1 VPFAGRQVGSLHVP
15 LRLMTQENLKE
26 MRERIQHLQRFL
38 RIEDRL
44 AKIDNDRQLTLSPGF
59 WDDNARATA
68 ILKEIKIDKYWTEFY
83 DKVKASVEDFA
94 VLFEFWKEGEAKEE
108 EVQELYDKATKEI
121 DELEFKSTL
130 NAPEDEMPAMVV
142 INSGAGGTESQ
153 DWAEM
158 LMRMYRMYGE
168 KQGWKVS
175 EVDVQY
181 GDGAGIK
188 QATLE
193 FDGAFA
199 YGLLK
204 AESGVHRLVRISP
217 FDSNARRHTSFA
229 SVFVYPLIDDTIDI
243 QVSPADLEWAF
254 FRSGGSGGQN
264 VNKVET
270 AVRLRHIPSGIIV
283 ECQQAR
289 TQGENREKAM
299 TMLKS
304 RLYEEE
310 LRKRQEILNATN
322 SNKKKIE
329 WGSQIRSYVF
339 HPYKMIKDH
348 RTDHEV
354 GNVQPVMDG
363 ELDDFIKAYLMAEKE
378 EQ

>member
-1 VPFAGRQVGSLHVP
+1 MYTQV
-15 LRLMTQENLKE
+15 Q
-26 MRERIQHLQRFL
+26 
-38 RIEDRL
+38 
-44 AKIDNDRQLTLSPGF
+44 TLV
-59 WDDNARATA
+59 D
-68 ILKEIKIDKYWTEFY
+68 
-83 DKVKASVEDFA
+83 DFA
-94 VLFEFWKEGEAKEE
+94 TLFEFWKEGEAPEE
-108 EVQELYDKATKEI
+108 EVKEAYDKALKAI
-121 DELEFKSTL
+121 DEAEFKSTL
-130 NAPEDEMPAMVV
+130 NEPEDEMPAVLQ

-158 LMRMYRMYGE
+158 LLRMYRMYGE
-168 KQGWKVS
+168 KQGWSVT
-175 EVDVQY
+175 ELDYQA

-188 QATLE
+188 SAVLQFE
-193 FDGAFA
+193 GPFAF
-199 YGLLK
+199 GFLK

-229 SVFVYPLIDDTIDI
+229 SVYVYPLIDDTIDI
-243 QVSPADLEWAF
+243 QVNPADVEWAF

-270 AVRLRHIPSGIIV
+270 AVRLTHKPSGIIV

-310 LRKRQEILNATN
+310 MRKRQEIQNATN
-322 SNKKKIE
+322 AGKKKIE

-354 GNVQPVMDG
+354 GNVGPVMDG
-363 ELDDFIKAYLMAEKE
+363 ELDGFIKAYLMMEKE
-378 EQ
+378 SITG

>member
-1 VPFAGRQVGSLHVP
+1 MSWEVFFNVP
-15 LRLMTQENLKE
+15 
-26 MRERIQHLQRFL
+26 
-38 RIEDRL
+38 DRL
-44 AKIDNDRQLTLSPGF
+44 AKIENDKQLSLAPGF
-59 WDDNARATA
+59 WDDNVRATS
-68 ILKEIKIDKYWTEFY
+68 ILKEIKVNKYWVDLY
-83 DKVKASVEDFA
+83 DRVNAAIDDSA
-94 VLFEFWKEGEAKEE
+94 VLNDFFKEGEATEE
-108 EVQELYDKATKEI
+108 EVEQAYSAAVVALD
-121 DELEFKSTL
+121 DLEFKSTL
-130 NAPEDEMPAMVV
+130 NQPEDEMPAVLT

-158 LMRMYRMYGE
+158 LLRMYRMYGE

-175 EVDVQY
+175 EIDTQY

-188 QATLE
+188 SATLE
-193 FDGAFA
+193 FDGDFA
-199 YGLLK
+199 YGHLK

-229 SVFVYPLIDDTIDI
+229 SVYVYPLVDNTIEI
-243 QVSPADLEWAF
+243 AVNPADLEWEF
-254 FRSGGSGGQN
+254 YRSGGKGGQN

-270 AVRLRHIPSGIIV
+270 AVRLKHIPSGIII

-289 TQGENREKAM
+289 TQGENREKAL

-310 LRKRQEILNATN
+310 IRKREELKNAAN
-322 SNKKKIE
+322 ANKRKIE

-348 RTDHEV
+348 RTDFEV
-354 GNVQPVMDG
+354 GNVGPVMDG
-363 ELDDFIKAYLMAEKE
+363 DLNGFVKAYLMMQKE
-378 EQ
+378 EDNN

>member
-1 VPFAGRQVGSLHVP
+1 MYRDVE
-15 LRLMTQENLKE
+15 T
-26 MRERIQHLQRFL
+26 
-38 RIEDRL
+38 
-44 AKIDNDRQLTLSPGF
+44 
-59 WDDNARATA
+59 
-68 ILKEIKIDKYWTEFY
+68 
-83 DKVKASVEDFA
+83 SVDDFA
-94 VLFEFWKEGEAKEE
+94 VLFDFWKEGEATEE
-108 EVQELYDKATKEI
+108 EVKEAYAKALQQIE
-121 DELEFKSTL
+121 DAEFKSTL
-130 NAPEDEMPAMVV
+130 NKPEDELPAVLQ

-158 LMRMYRMYGE
+158 LLRMYRMYGE
-168 KQGWKVS
+168 KQGWQVS
-175 EVDVQY
+175 ELDYQA

-188 QATLE
+188 SATLQ
-193 FDGAFA
+193 FDGPFAF
-199 YGLLK
+199 GFLK

-229 SVFVYPLIDDTIDI
+229 SVYVYPLIDDTIDI
-243 QVSPADLEWAF
+243 QVNPADVEWAF

-270 AVRLRHIPSGIIV
+270 AVRLTHKPSGIIV

-289 TQGENREKAM
+289 TQGENRDKAM

-310 LRKRQEILNATN
+310 MRKRQAVLDVTNAG
-322 SNKKKIE
+322 KKKIE

-348 RTDHEV
+348 RTDYEV
-354 GNVQPVMDG
+354 GNIGPVMDG
-363 ELDDFIKAYLMAEKE
+363 ELDGFIKAYLMMEKE
-378 EQ
+378 MS